1 MRLLAISLL
10 LVPLLGACASTG
22 TGDVESSSRN
32 AITANELAGVADLM
46 TLDAIRRLRP
56 SWLRSRAAPTPAA
69 FRQGGMAPA
78 LRLDGVLREGL
89 EELETLP
96 VRDVFDISFLSATD
110 ATTLYGTGYT
120 NGIIQVRTRSRP

>member
-10 LVPLLGACASTG
+10 LVPLLAACASTG
-22 TGDVESSSRN
+22 EGGTQTSSRN
-32 AITANELAGVADLM
+32 VITADELAGVSDLM

-69 FRQGGMAPA
+69 FRQGGVEPA

-89 EELETLP
+89 QELETLP
-96 VRDVFDISFLSATD
+96 VRDVMEITFLSATD
-110 ATTLYGTGYT
+110 ATTLYGTGYV
-120 NGIIQVRTRSRP
+120 NGIIQVRTRS